1 MKKRY
6 EHILDIKPL
15 PRRPRYEEGESFAGY
30 LCKLGEA
37 NGYPDY
43 NRLLLRATV
52 RDGRSA
58 AAPID
63 LDALSKLTLQDVKR
77 LAAGAYTRGE
87 KHHNRAGFLMGNPVN
102 LLELNLNRPVIC
114 PICVSEK
121 GIAEAHFDLRFMCG
135 CPDHGVA
142 LLQQCP
148 HCSNPLTWRRPKLL
162 ECNCGFDLRQIE
174 LAPMPDSQ
182 RTLLGLIR
190 DNVLGDAPSENLEA
204 FGFPTELN
212 TLSLQSLLTLMWRIA
227 GEALEIENPRLS
239 NQIHLCLAAAAY
251 ILSNWPQNFYRML
264 DKILEKNNLD
274 EGVSRSTG
282 PLKRVYRDCFK
293 ANGKMREGMEFVRN
307 ALGQYA
313 EQRPEYCGLG
323 RRKWEGPRNLD
334 NARFITTVELARRMG
349 VSQAYVKKQ
358 VDSGQIVLHPI
369 KVGGSVLSRVDV
381 TASDMLTLPKGR
393 IYSYRKAI
401 QLLGMPQAVLSNLQR
416 TGHFDIRHPV
426 RPLSTGYHVSDL
438 EAFKTKILSVV
449 SLNADQPVEEGAYV
463 SLGELMGDDRGS
475 ALIKAKIVRKMLEGE
490 IPAYGTAGNPL
501 SRILLS
507 KTHCQK
513 FTYFWT
519 SSHGPTSSTSETARA
534 LECDFRMVGG
544 LVKQGLLEG
553 YYDSAAL
560 RISCASING
569 FLARYSFLSWLGKKF
584 GLSVLAAAHL
594 CKRNEIEV
602 RYVELGDENRS
613 PFIHNVNRKKLI
625 EAVKRRL
632 LAEKAL
638 KNLETC
644 NVLG

>member
-15 PRRPRYEEGESFAGY
+15 PRHPRYEEGESFAGY
-30 LCKLGEA
+30 LCKLCEV

-43 NRLLLRATV
+43 NRLLLRVTV
-52 RDGRSA
+52 RDGKSA
-58 AAPID
+58 LAPVD

-77 LAAGAYTRGE
+77 LEAGAYTRGE
-87 KHHNRAGFLMGNPVN
+87 KHQRAGFLMGNPVN
-102 LLELNLNRPVIC
+102 IFELNLNRPVIC

-135 CPDHGVA
+135 CPDHGIA

-148 HCSNPLTWRRPKLL
+148 DCSNPLTWRRPKLL
-162 ECNCGFDLRQIE
+162 ECNCGFDLRQSD
-174 LAPMPDSQ
+174 LAPMPASQ

-190 DNVLGDAPSENLEA
+190 DNVLGNAPSENLEA

-239 NQIHLCLAAAAY
+239 NQIHQCLAAAAF

-293 ANGKMREGMEFVRN
+293 ANGKMTEGMEFVRN

-349 VSQAYVKKQ
+349 VSHAYVKKR
-358 VDSGQIVLHPI
+358 VDLGQIALHPI
-369 KVGGSVLSRVDV
+369 KIGRSVMLRVDV
-381 TASDMLTLPKGR
+381 TAPALLTLPEGR
-393 IYSYRKAI
+393 IYSYRRAI

-416 TGHFDIRHPV
+416 TGHFEIRHPV
-426 RPLSTGYHVSDL
+426 RPLSTGYHASDL

-449 SLNADQPVEEGAYV
+449 STDVAQPMDEGAHI
-463 SLGELMGDDRGS
+463 SLGELMGNDNGS
-475 ALIKAKIVRKMLEGE
+475 PLIKAKIVRKMLEGE
-490 IPAYGTAGNPL
+490 IPAYGTAGDPL
-501 SRILLS
+501 SGIQLS

-513 FTYFWT
+513 FTFFWT
-519 SSHGPTSSTSETARA
+519 TSYDSTSSTGETARA
-534 LECDFRMVGG
+534 LECSKR
-544 LVKQGLLEG
+544 LVDWSNKASSKVITIAPSSE
-553 YYDSAAL
+553 SAAL
-560 RISCASING
+560 RSRA
-569 FLARYSFLSWLGKKF
+569 F
-584 GLSVLAAAHL
+584 
-594 CKRNEIEV
+594 
-602 RYVELGDENRS
+602 
-613 PFIHNVNRKKLI
+613 
-625 EAVKRRL
+625 
-632 LAEKAL
+632 
-638 KNLETC
+638 
-644 NVLG
+644 